1 MQASSGVSDG
11 VTVAISCSL
20 LSDVASHRA
29 HGPAVSYPH
38 VRATVQKIS
47 NTLRIVC
54 YARVRFWR
62 AFSPDEL
69 L

>member
-20 LSDVASHRA
+20 LSDVASYRA

-38 VRATVQKIS
+38 RATVQKIS
-47 NTLRIVC
+47 NALRIVC
-54 YARVRFWR
+54 YTRVRFWR